1 MSVSIKSQVRYTQS
15 IVFKALL
22 YLCLSI
28 IGIALLTSLGFY
40 LHQERTFKKNV
51 VNEGLGYLS
60 TLKSESNDS
69 ISKGQR
75 DSFQRVLD
83 SIATI
88 DHVIYTALYARNGL
102 MTYRSG
108 EVTVGKPFT
117 RDAQTHR
124 LINNN
129 LELYRASGGRYQRE
143 DWSLRDL
150 GENGKARAHIQ
161 EKQAAGTACGGCHF
175 DLGAFKL
182 EFDSQ
187 RTAYRLDQGAASFF
201 YKIPVDGACISCHTH
216 WRQGEHAG
224 FLEIKIDTAAAEAQK
239 RDTLTWI
246 GLMQIAVLIPVLAI
260 IFMVFRFMIHRPLNR
275 LADSLNDLTQGE
287 GDLTH
292 LLEATTED
300 EMSLLSRLFNRFIEK
315 IKVIVIAVKQQMSSV
330 DRWGNQVADR
340 SGQIY
345 LSNNKLAATL
355 NHVADNTGRMQEA
368 STAVSSSIGLI
379 YQDILRLVELINRT
393 HSAATQN
400 QQSTGSAANEIDG
413 LSGKISALSSQ
424 SNEVVTRVAH
434 INDIAAQTNL
444 LALNAAIEAA
454 RAGEHGRGFAVV
466 AEEVRKLADQTSK
479 LTESINSTLGSFTQ
493 EIQHA
498 SEIMQTI
505 RSSMEKL
512 SISSQGTAD
521 DLKNT
526 AGRIDDLNREFQ
538 NVNNLMSEQQR
549 ITRDITDQIME
560 AHSEANQTQEV
571 TAELNRL
578 SSSLQKAVKDV
589 ALETSKFKTE

>member
-1 MSVSIKSQVRYTQS
+1 MSISIKSQVRYTQS

-40 LHQERTFKKNV
+40 VQQERTFKKNV

-88 DHVIYTALYARNGL
+88 DHVIYTALYTRNGL

-117 RDAQTHR
+117 QHEQTR
-124 LINNN
+124 QLINNN
-129 LELYRASGGRYQRE
+129 LELYRSSGGRYQRE

-150 GENGKARAHIQ
+150 GESEKARRHIQ
-161 EKQAAGTACGGCHF
+161 EKRTAGTPCANCHF
-175 DLGAFKL
+175 DLGAFQL

-201 YKIPVDGACISCHTH
+201 YSIPVDSACISCHTH
-216 WRQGEHAG
+216 WHPGEQAG
-224 FLEIKIDTAAAEAQK
+224 FLEIKIDTGAAEAQK

-246 GLMQIAVLIPVLAI
+246 GLMQIAVLIPVLVI
-260 IFMVFRFMIHRPLNR
+260 IFLVFRFMIHRPLNR
-275 LADSLNDLTQGE
+275 LAESLNDLTQGE
-287 GDLTH
+287 GDLTR
-292 LLEATTED
+292 LLEEKTED

-315 IKVIVIAVKQQMSSV
+315 IKVIVIAVKRQMNSV

-340 SGQIY
+340 SEQIY

-355 NHVADNTGRMQEA
+355 NHVADNTGRMQQA
-368 STAVSSSIGLI
+368 ATAVSSSIDLI

-393 HSAATQN
+393 HLAASQN
-400 QQSTGSAANEIDG
+400 QQFTGSAAHEIDG
-413 LSGKISALSSQ
+413 LSVKISALSSQ

-493 EIQHA
+493 EIQRA

-505 RSSMEKL
+505 RASMEKL
-512 SISSQGTAD
+512 SISSQSTAD

-538 NVNNLMSEQQR
+538 NVNNLMTEQQR
-549 ITRDITDQIME
+549 ITQDMTDQIME

-578 SSSLQKAVKDV
+578 SSSLQKAVRDV